1 MLPCACNA
9 SDMQQDE
16 QWLEFLDILTVL
28 SFVLQLQN
36 QSKIFGL
43 QEVQNDNNRVAQEI
57 HKHLESQDEKIDRIL
72 EVLAHE
78 TN

>member
-1 MLPCACNA
+1 
-9 SDMQQDE
+9 MQPDE
-16 QWLEFLDILTVL
+16 QGLGFLDILTVL

-36 QSKIFGL
+36 QSKIFGF

>member
-1 MLPCACNA
+1 
-9 SDMQQDE
+9 MQQDE

>member
-1 MLPCACNA
+1 
-9 SDMQQDE
+9 MQPDE
-16 QWLEFLDILTVL
+16 QGLGFLDILTVL

-72 EVLAHE
+72 EVLDHE

>member
-1 MLPCACNA
+1 
-9 SDMQQDE
+9 MQPDE
-16 QWLEFLDILTVL
+16 QGLEFLDILTVL

-57 HKHLESQDEKIDRIL
+57 HKHLESQDKKIDQIL

>member
-1 MLPCACNA
+1 
-9 SDMQQDE
+9 MQQDE

-72 EVLAHE
+72 EVLAYE

>member
-1 MLPCACNA
+1 MLPCACSA
-9 SDMQQDE
+9 SNMPQDE
-16 QWLEFLDILTVL
+16 QGLEFLDILTVL

-78 TN
+78 TD